1 MARQLMNTTL
11 FLTTFFYLVIISS
24 SLKPASSHRRL
35 RKRGIK
41 DGDYMVSHWGIWGP
55 WSSCSRSCGGGVAEQ
70 TRHCL
75 RRRMGTMVLTGAN
88 QCVGLY
94 KQYKLCNTK
103 PCSEEST
110 DFRTEQCE
118 KYNHEPFMGNMYQ
131 WETFIKASA
140 PCELNCR
147 AKGHRFYVK
156 LAEKVVDGTTCGI
169 VSDRAIC
176 VDGMCKV
183 SLFFSINFVGKN

>member
-1 MARQLMNTTL
+1 MGT
-11 FLTTFFYLVIISS
+11 
-24 SLKPASSHRRL
+24 H
-35 RKRGIK
+35 RKRN
-41 DGDYMVSHWGIWGP
+41 
-55 WSSCSRSCGGGVAEQ
+55 RE
-70 TRHCL
+70 
-75 RRRMGTMVLTGAN
+75 VLTGAN

-94 KQYKLCNTK
+94 KQYKLCNAK
-103 PCSEEST
+103 PCPEEST

-131 WETFIKASA
+131 WETFIKSSA

-169 VSDRAIC
+169 VSDSAIC
-176 VDGMCKV
+176 VDGMCKMV
-183 SLFFSINFVGKN
+183 FFYKTLGLQERNFVVADQEKVTSIVDPYFFE